1 MINLIEVRS
10 RFELARMAGLDA
22 DEAGNGWD
30 KAKLGALID
39 SWQDVAK
46 LHDELK
52 RYYERDIER
61 YAADA
66 EAGYD
71 VTQLRAKPRRR
82 MSAEEIAESVVRL
95 ENAECLYH
103 PCACPLRH
111 SR

>member
-52 RYYERDIER
+52 RYYERDIEN
-61 YAADA
+61 YD
-66 EAGYD
+66 D

-82 MSAEEIAESVVRL
+82 WTAEEISAHLKALDE
-95 ENAECLYH
+95 
-103 PCACPLRH
+103 
-111 SR
+111 